1 MLYNFS
7 LPTWLLPSPK
17 SPQYFTY
24 MVLIAPKTSLM
35 PFFFPPLSSVLNKS
49 TRAIQIKHKSCILT
63 SHYLWLPVVLY
74 LIRIEIKLLKYH
86 KGTTHSVPQIPYL
99 NRHSTQASNCTLLHS
114 PFLPLSYISCLAV
127 FQPKYAVSIS
137 WLLHTWFALPDV
149 LFTQITLLQ
158 SCSMSLPSTTY

>member
-86 KGTTHSVPQIPYL
+86 KGTTHSVSQIPYL
-99 NRHSTQASNCTLLHS
+99 NRHSTQASHCTLLHS
-114 PFLPLSYISCLAV
+114 PFLLLWVTLAV
-127 FQPKYAVSIS
+127 LLFFKQNMLFQSHGCYTRG
-137 WLLHTWFALPDV
+137 LLCLMFS
-149 LFTQITLLQ
+149 LLR
-158 SCSMSLPSTTY
+158 